1 MSSDGTRIGS
11 LKQVVELRARIAE
24 LERENDA
31 LHAEL
36 DGTRAE
42 LAQARE
48 ERDKARLYCAEV
60 ASYICDPMY
69 DKVENRAGIAADA
82 EAMATGEMTGRYLDI
97 KMQTERAIRAED
109 ALAAERE
116 RRGSSS
122 PEDIARRF
130 HDAYER
136 LAPQF
141 GYSTRPES
149 RREWDEL
156 PQNLRDLMIAV
167 VRNVLIEQ
175 PAADAD

>member
-1 MSSDGTRIGS
+1 MSDNGQRAPLPGCMIGPS
-11 LKQVVELRARIAE
+11 EPCDAFQRQTARIAE
-24 LERENDA
+24 LEA
-31 LHAEL
+31 
-36 DGTRAE
+36 
-42 LAQARE
+42 
-48 ERDKARLYCAEV
+48 
-60 ASYICDPMY
+60 
-69 DKVENRAGIAADA
+69 
-82 EAMATGEMTGRYLDI
+82 
-97 KMQTERAIRAED
+97 

>member
-1 MSSDGTRIGS
+1 MSDNGQVPLIQDMNMIQQRVRAMYDHALQSLIADFEQFEADGYIGDCT
-11 LKQVVELRARIAE
+11 LRREAETIGAEVKDPHNVVIWMKQVAFETYRELYWRSLDRIAG
-24 LERENDA
+24 LEA
-31 LHAEL
+31 
-36 DGTRAE
+36 
-42 LAQARE
+42 
-48 ERDKARLYCAEV
+48 
-60 ASYICDPMY
+60 
-69 DKVENRAGIAADA
+69 
-82 EAMATGEMTGRYLDI
+82 
-97 KMQTERAIRAED
+97 